1 MRHSFRVQ
9 AGIGAIAALML
20 ASTPA
25 LAQNSS
31 ATKATGTATAVGTL
45 SRSIIDINQPNGPNA
60 RGPFR
65 VQANTTINVPI
76 TNGMTADQLGA
87 ALRDAINND
96 VTLQSLGYSSKF
108 TTPSGTAAPFRPK
121 MTRQTGGFNIVDN
134 QTGGTGISVAP
145 SAFTVE
151 DAPGLQPFGLGA
163 LALLFAG
170 LGWRERRRRREP

>member
-1 MRHSFRVQ
+1 MRHFTTLF
-9 AGIGAIAALML
+9 AGIGAVAALMI

-25 LAQNSS
+25 LAQTSS
-31 ATKATGTATAVGTL
+31 ATKSTGTATAGGTL

-65 VQANTTINVPI
+65 VQANTTVNVPI
-76 TNGMTADQLGA
+76 TIGMTADQLGTA
-87 ALRDAINND
+87 IRDAVNND

-108 TTPSGTAAPFRPK
+108 TTPSGTAAPSRPK
-121 MTRQTGGFNIVDN
+121 LTRQTGGFTIVDN

-151 DAPGLQPFGLGA
+151 DAPGLPPFGLGA